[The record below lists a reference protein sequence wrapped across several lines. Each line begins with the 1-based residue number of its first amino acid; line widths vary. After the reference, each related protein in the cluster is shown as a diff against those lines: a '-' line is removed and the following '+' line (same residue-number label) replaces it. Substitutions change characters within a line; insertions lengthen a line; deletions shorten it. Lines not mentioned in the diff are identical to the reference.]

1 LARRLNRPRAMVQL
15 IIIVLAGI
23 CFFIGLSR
31 RLLPPRHLEGGELA
45 KHLKDA
51 LKLMIVSAIAG
62 AIGLGIS
69 LV

>member
-1 LARRLNRPRAMVQL
+1 MVQL
-15 IIIVLAGI
+15 IILALAGL

-31 RLLPPRHLEGGELA
+31 RLSPPRHLEGAELA

-51 LKLMIVSAIAG
+51 MKLMIVSAITG

-69 LV
+69 FV